1 MIDNKAYDDLKQ
13 TKSQTNGQYMIN
25 ATKIG
30 MMTQLKI
37 YMIFQLD

>member
-1 MIDNKAYDDLKQ
+1 MIDNKAYDGLKQ

-25 ATKIG
+25 ATKID